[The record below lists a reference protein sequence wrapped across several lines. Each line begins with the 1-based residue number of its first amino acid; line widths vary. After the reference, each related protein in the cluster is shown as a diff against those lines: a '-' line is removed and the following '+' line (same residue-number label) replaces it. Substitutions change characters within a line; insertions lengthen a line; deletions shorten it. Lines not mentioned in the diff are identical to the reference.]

1 MRYGLRASITNLPMT
16 DETTP
21 DSAASAPEPLTA
33 EQARVLGCLL
43 EKEQTTPDYY
53 PMTLNGLLTACNQST
68 NRDPVVSYDEK
79 TVLEALEGLKTR
91 HFALQI
97 TMSGAR
103 VQKFKHN
110 LDRKFPWLEK
120 PEIAL
125 LTTLLL
131 RGPQTLGELRQ
142 RSERIQIFPDL
153 DAVEAT
159 LKHLTENEQ
168 GEALVVCFPPGPG
181 RKSAMYMHTLAGV
194 PEVPTVPVSAAPAL
208 PVMLGARPAPVD
220 EEWKSRMEAE
230 LAALR
235 AEVEA
240 LKAKLTFLP

>member
-1 MRYGLRASITNLPMT
+1 MSDSPAADFP
-16 DETTP
+16 ET
-21 DSAASAPEPLTA
+21 APVPESLSA
-33 EQARVLGCLL
+33 EQARVLGCLM
-43 EKEQTTPDYY
+43 EKEHTTPDYY
-53 PMTLNGLLTACNQST
+53 PLTLNGLQTACNQST
-68 NRDPVVSYDEK
+68 NRDPVVSYDEH
-79 TVLEALEGLKTR
+79 TVMEALEGLKAR

-110 LDRKFPWLEK
+110 MDRKFPWLEK

-142 RSERIQIFPDL
+142 RSERIQMFPDL

-159 LKHLTENEQ
+159 LKHLAENEH
-168 GEALVVCFPPGPG
+168 GEPLVVCFPPGPG
-181 RKSAMYMHTLAGV
+181 RKSALYMHTLAGV
-194 PEVPTVPVSAAPAL
+194 PEVPALSAAVPVNPPVTTRTL
-208 PVMLGARPAPVD
+208 PVD
-220 EEWKSRMEAE
+220 DEWKAKMELE
-230 LAALR
+230 VAALR
-235 AEVEA
+235 AEVEG